1 VLLYWRREP
10 VLWIALRRRSESV
23 ANQGVH
29 VIRRSFLLLAGS
41 ALMLSACGFQLRG
54 QQNYAFKR
62 LAIVGAAA
70 PVKARLTR
78 MIEGGSD
85 SVVVESTANAD
96 AVLRL
101 SESQGF
107 STLTLSS
114 LGEVEEYQ
122 VNYSLNYT
130 LTAVDGSPLIQPST
144 IALNRAMTYSDQYS
158 TAKVNEANLLFADMQ
173 NDAVD
178 QLTRRLAILKT
189 LHPNA
194 DQVVP
199 GVAPR
204 APLPP
209 PPR

>member
-1 VLLYWRREP
+1 M
-10 VLWIALRRRSESV
+10 
-23 ANQGVH
+23 
-29 VIRRSFLLLAGS
+29 IRRSFLLVASS

-54 QQNYAFKR
+54 EQNYAFKR
-62 LAIVGAAA
+62 LAIVGAPP
-70 PVKARLTR
+70 PVAARLTR

-85 SVVVESTANAD
+85 SVVVDSTANAD
-96 AVLRL
+96 AVLRVG
-101 SESQGF
+101 ESRGF

-114 LGEVEEYQ
+114 LGAVEEYQ
-122 VNYSLNYT
+122 VNYSLNYA
-130 LTAVDGSPLIQPST
+130 LMAPDGSPLIRPST

-158 TAKVNEANLLFADMQ
+158 TAKVTESDLLFADMQ

-178 QLTRRLAILKT
+178 QLTRRLAVLKT
-189 LHPNA
+189 LHPTA

-209 PPR
+209 PPL